1 MGRSE
6 WVLTAGVRQQGPRRA
21 VLHRSLALVVAAG
34 SVVFALPLVSP
45 PLAAQAA
52 SPPTVTAVSPE
63 TGTTLGGTSVT
74 ITGTNFVSNGT
85 TVAFGSVAGTS
96 VSVSSATKLTVVS
109 PAQAAGTVAVA
120 VTTSGGT
127 STASTAS
134 RFEYVSPGAFTALSP
149 TRICDT
155 RAGTG
160 TQCSG
165 STLAANG
172 SLTVQVGGVGGVPAS
187 GASAAFL
194 DVTAIGGTAAGTLTL
209 SPAGLAPS
217 APATSVAFAAG
228 QTVTG
233 LVEVPLGA
241 SGQVVIA
248 STASSATDAA
258 LDVEGYVGGV
268 ATGVAGLVTTATP
281 LRICDT
287 RSGSGTQC
295 AAKTLSGGGSVTI
308 QVTGQ
313 DSIPTTGVA
322 AVVANLT
329 AVNPSLSTS
338 LTAYATGTTEPAVS
352 NVTAAATTT
361 VGNRVIVPVSSS
373 GQITVT
379 NAAGVTDVLLDV
391 SGWIESGATPAG
403 NPSQFVASAATRV
416 CDTRTGSGS
425 VCAGKTIAAASSYA
439 VQVSG
444 VGGVPAAS
452 TSLTSVAVLVT
463 EVASTASGT
472 LTVYADGT
480 TRPSTTDVS
489 FMSGHA
495 ASGFVALVPLSSSD
509 GKIDIYN
516 SAGSSDVT
524 VDVLGYATLATAPSP
539 PAAVTA
545 VPANTSA
552 TVSWTAPAANGSAIT
567 GYTVTPYVGSTKGTA
582 LPVSA
587 ASTSVTV
594 TGLVN
599 GTSYTFQVTATNAVG
614 TSTAGVSA
622 AVTPATVPG
631 APTSVAATPGNAQA
645 SVSWK
650 APASNGGSSIT
661 GYKITPYIGAN
672 SQGSTTVGA
681 SSTSA
686 TITGLTNGTSYTFA
700 VAATNAMG
708 TGAAGTS
715 SAVTPTGPPAAPGN
729 VAAVPGNTQLA
740 VSWTAPSNGGSAI
753 TGYTVTPYI
762 GTSKGTA
769 VGAGPSATSLTL
781 TGLTNGTTYTVH
793 VTATNALG
801 TGPAGVSAAATPAT
815 VPGAPT
821 NVTATAGNAQATVA
835 WTAPSTNGGSAIT
848 SYVVTPYIGTTAQ
861 ATTTAGGSATS
872 VVVTGLTNGTT
883 YTFTVA
889 ALNSVGA
896 GAATTSAAA
905 TPTGPP
911 AAPTSVSATAAP
923 GAATVTWVA
932 PPNGGSPI
940 TGYTVTPYVGS
951 TKGTPVGAGAS
962 ATSAT
967 ATGLVNG
974 TTYTFAVTATSSLG
988 TGPAGVSNAVTPA
1001 TVPGTP
1007 SGVTATAGY
1016 QQASVTWTAPSNGGS
1031 AITSYLVTPYQGST
1045 AGTPVTVSGTT
1056 TAATVTGLTDG
1067 LAYTFSVVA
1076 TNSVGSGVP
1085 ATSNAITPTV
1095 TAPGSPASI
1104 STTAGQNQVSVT
1116 WLAPSNTGGYPVTGY
1131 LVSAFA
1137 GSVAK
1142 NEQATTSS
1150 VNSATISGLQGGTS
1164 YTIHVQ
1170 ALNQLG
1176 YGQPAISVATT
1187 PTGTATTYASTVLG
1201 DGPGTYL
1208 RLDDSGPVA
1217 AATVGSAGTYV
1228 GGVTHGQSGALAN
1241 DGDQSVQLDGS
1252 TGYVDAG
1259 LANQSWSALTV
1270 EVWFLASASGQNG
1283 NPRLVANSHT
1293 DIDGNGFQ
1301 LMYNNG
1307 GGNGFFDVGTVNGVG
1322 SASWNVGLSPGQWY
1336 HYVGTYDG
1344 STVKAYLNGV
1354 LVGSASATG
1363 NVRPSGLDVNIGRN
1377 PAYNGDYFNGTIDEV
1392 AIYPV
1397 ALSAA
1402 QVSAHYNASGN
1413 NTPPPAPTTVT
1424 ATAGANQA
1432 AVTWATV
1439 SSATRYSVT
1448 AFAAG
1453 VATNTM
1459 ATDATGTGVTMTGL
1473 RGGVAYTFQVVA
1485 INQHGTSPPGTSAA
1499 VTPTGAATT
1508 YASTIQADVPAA
1520 YYRLD
1525 DPSGGVA
1532 ADSSG
1537 HGNMGLYNQNSSY
1550 GAGQTPAGSSGA
1562 LSNDADSATTV
1573 HNGWDGFTGGNI
1585 TDAAGTA
1592 MPQGS
1597 SARSWEGWF
1606 QTSGGGTLAA
1616 LVGSTFRVRVSGQ
1629 YQLQVITPG
1638 GTLSFTTLYPVTD
1651 NSWHLVDATY
1661 DGSNSVTVYLDGVS
1675 LGTQSG
1681 AGSAATASG
1690 LSVAGDVGGGD
1701 QLLGAV
1707 DEVALYGSALTAT
1720 QVSNHFN
1727 ASGDSRPS
1735 TPTVTATAAQN
1746 QVVVSWSGVTAG
1758 VPAGASPVSTYLVTA
1773 YAGSSAR
1780 NAVAVGGSIA
1790 QVTMTGL
1797 QGGVTYTF
1805 QVIAGNEFG
1814 WGPPGTSAAVTPTGA
1829 ATTYAST
1836 IQADV
1841 PAAYYRLDDPSSGL
1855 AADSSGHG
1863 NMGLYN
1869 QNSSYGAGQT
1879 PAGATGA
1886 LATDPDPATSL
1897 HDGWDNFTGGDI
1909 VDSVNSGMPQGS
1921 SPRTW
1926 ESWFQTT
1933 GTGTIAALLGNT
1945 FRVRVGGQYQLQVI
1959 TPGGTLNWTTPY
1971 PVTDNSWHL
1980 VEAVYD
1986 GTGTV
1991 TVYLDGVSL
2000 GVQSGAGT
2008 AGTATGLSVSGDANG
2023 VDQLLGAIDE
2033 VALYDSVL
2041 SGSQVANHF
2050 AASGDIRPTAPGAPT
2065 NVAATSGDGQATV
2078 TWTAPASNGGS
2089 AISSYTVT
2097 PYVGTSAQTPT
2108 SVSGSTTSLTTTAIS
2123 NGTTYTFQV
2132 FATNAIGS
2140 GAAATSNAVTPAALP
2155 GSPRNVTATAADARA
2170 VVNWSTPAAP
2180 GNIVS
2185 SYTVMPYA
2193 GTTAQTTLAVTVT
2206 TLYGAGVDTTANVG
2220 GLTDGTRYTFQVTA
2234 TNGTGTGPPGT
2245 SAGVTP
2251 IGVAPLKLAPGKGY
2265 SSASTPVQ
2273 AVTADITG
2281 NGWRDIVTANGAGNN
2296 VSALLNQIKGGGHSG
2311 GTFAQPATLSAAS
2324 AAASD
2329 IALGDFNGDGKLDMV
2344 VVSGTSSVGV
2354 MLGNGNGT
2362 FGPETVVQT
2371 LSNQNANVV
2380 AVADMNGDGKLDI
2393 VVAGGMIPYPWGT
2406 AIDVL
2411 LGNGDGT
2418 FQAPVQ
2424 YQIHD
2429 VCLGCGFYS
2438 TGLALADLNGDGQI
2452 DIAYTNNNTSS
2463 GSDTG
2468 AMYALLNQGGGTF
2481 NVTSPYP
2488 TGTAIPGL
2496 HSSAPNET
2504 VAIADI
2510 NGDGIP
2516 DVVTVEDA
2524 IYVDLNGSGGQ
2535 RGISISFGKGDGTFL
2550 PPVYV
2555 RDPALTN
2562 GASPPSEGGDV
2573 VGLAMADM
2581 NGDGLPDIATADS
2594 NSLSGPGGV
2603 SVYLNRGG
2611 GSIDSP
2617 IFIPTGTFSPRGLSL
2632 GDMNGDSEPDV
2643 VLENNLAVGPNVPAN
2658 VLVLLNGTDFP
2669 PLGGPLAAGEMHGCA
2684 MCQAMRGGGA
2694 VAVSGANPITVNSGE
2709 MSHTFTDLSIPA
2721 RGYALSITQ
2730 TYNDLNAGTDAGLGY
2745 GWWSPLFMSLTQDS
2759 GTGITTVTQ
2768 ENGGQAQF
2776 WTSSLQPVAPRTQ
2789 ATLLHNGDGTWTFTR
2804 YNSATFSF
2812 NSSGKITSM
2821 TDLTGDS
2828 LSFGYTGSQVTS
2840 LTHSDGRSLA
2850 IAWTSGHISSITD
2863 SNVAGTTRTV
2873 SLTYDGSNQLTDI
2886 DWKVNGANDRNEHFE
2901 YETAPWNHGM
2911 TGMRDPRGIWVTQV
2925 YDPVG
2930 RTTSQTV
2937 DPTSKDASGLNRTT
2951 TFAYTLS
2958 GGAIGL
2964 ALITDPAGH
2973 QEQDTFA
2980 YGEMVQKITGYGTSS
2995 AATWTYSYDPSSV
3008 GTTMTIDPNGGVSS
3022 ASYDTNGN
3030 PLASTDALGRTASST
3045 YTGNGGADGQNN
3057 QPTTVTDPNGVTT
3070 TNTYD
3075 ATHRTLTQTSTPLV
3089 GSSPAVSQVIQYQHA
3104 NASHPGDVTVMI
3116 DGDGKAWTYGY
3127 DAFGNKSSTTD
3138 PVENKS
3144 SMAYNADGWVL
3155 TTITPMG
3162 DPSVCTSPC
3171 TPSQYTTTY
3180 SYVDG
3185 SGNTN
3190 FWGAATTVTDPLG
3203 HHTVK
3208 VYDSNNNVT
3217 QLTDGNG
3224 NVTAYDFDNANEP
3237 TVTHRADANH
3247 TTVTTDYNADGTVRD
3262 QIDGKGNTLQ
3272 SYTYNS
3278 LGQQT
3283 AATADPGSSPHVN
3296 QTTAYTYDALGNVLT
3311 KQAPAGSCTGTVSG
3325 CTTYTYD
3332 AASQLTG
3339 ITYSDGAT
3347 PNVSTIQYDADGQ
3360 RVGLT
3365 DGTGSWSWQYD
3376 SLRRL
3381 TSVTEGTNGT
3391 VAYQYNLRNEPTAIT
3406 YPGTTGS
3413 VTRGYDN
3420 AGRWTSVQ
3428 DWKGAQTTFGYD
3440 GNSNLQTQT
3449 TPTTGT
3455 SVVDTSAF
3463 NASDQLTSISSAQ
3476 GATSVFSAS
3485 YGRDGNGQ
3493 VTSDTSAT
3501 TSQNNYGY
3509 SPLNQLCYAGSNTT
3523 SACSSPPTGSQSFAY
3538 DASGNLTS
3546 LGSTTQAFNTA
3557 DQMTTSGTSTYQYDS
3572 SGNRT
3577 GLTAGSSVTN
3587 YGYNQ
3592 ANRLCWTGPTA
3603 SGSACNAGAQ
3613 SSDTVYCYNATG
3625 LRMAKV
3631 TAGSCASPT
3640 TSEAF
3645 TWDVSAGL
3653 PLLLVDGSAQYVYG
3667 PGGLPLEQVNGAAT
3681 LWYHHD
3687 QIGSTRA
3694 ITDGAGAL
3702 KATYT
3707 YDPYGNVLSCSG
3719 TAVTV
3724 GGVNVCTG
3732 TISVS
3737 NPLDFSGQY
3746 RDAESGYYYLRAR
3759 YYDPTT
3765 AQFLTLDPWV
3775 TTTRSPYAYVAG
3787 NPLNGIDPSG
3797 LDPAW
3802 YERCVNAGICD
3813 GSGTDQGDAGKA
3825 YASWRVRFQWMAAEH
3840 IPRDDVPDPYESP
3853 TLGPNEWRSV
3863 CGNLWFV
3870 EGCVTFTGT
3879 GNCYLSG
3886 GLGIGVPGVAING
3899 GATHGG
3905 TSDDLIG
3912 GPSAHAGG
3920 HYYGGGGYAQSPNG
3934 TGGAYW
3940 TIGTPGAGVYGSWG
3954 IKVP

>member
-1 MGRSE
+1 
-6 WVLTAGVRQQGPRRA
+6 
-21 VLHRSLALVVAAG
+21 
-34 SVVFALPLVSP
+34 
-45 PLAAQAA
+45 
-52 SPPTVTAVSPE
+52 
-63 TGTTLGGTSVT
+63 
-74 ITGTNFVSNGT
+74 
-85 TVAFGSVAGTS
+85 
-96 VSVSSATKLTVVS
+96 
-109 PAQAAGTVAVA
+109 
-120 VTTSGGT
+120 
-127 STASTAS
+127 
-134 RFEYVSPGAFTALSP
+134 
-149 TRICDT
+149 
-155 RAGTG
+155 
-160 TQCSG
+160 
-165 STLAANG
+165 
-172 SLTVQVGGVGGVPAS
+172 
-187 GASAAFL
+187 
-194 DVTAIGGTAAGTLTL
+194 
-209 SPAGLAPS
+209 
-217 APATSVAFAAG
+217 
-228 QTVTG
+228 
-233 LVEVPLGA
+233 
-241 SGQVVIA
+241 
-248 STASSATDAA
+248 
-258 LDVEGYVGGV
+258 
-268 ATGVAGLVTTATP
+268 
-281 LRICDT
+281 
-287 RSGSGTQC
+287 
-295 AAKTLSGGGSVTI
+295 
-308 QVTGQ
+308 
-313 DSIPTTGVA
+313 
-322 AVVANLT
+322 
-329 AVNPSLSTS
+329 
-338 LTAYATGTTEPAVS
+338 
-352 NVTAAATTT
+352 
-361 VGNRVIVPVSSS
+361 
-373 GQITVT
+373 
-379 NAAGVTDVLLDV
+379 
-391 SGWIESGATPAG
+391 
-403 NPSQFVASAATRV
+403 
-416 CDTRTGSGS
+416 
-425 VCAGKTIAAASSYA
+425 
-439 VQVSG
+439 
-444 VGGVPAAS
+444 
-452 TSLTSVAVLVT
+452 
-463 EVASTASGT
+463 
-472 LTVYADGT
+472 
-480 TRPSTTDVS
+480 
-489 FMSGHA
+489 
-495 ASGFVALVPLSSSD
+495 
-509 GKIDIYN
+509 
-516 SAGSSDVT
+516 
-524 VDVLGYATLATAPSP
+524 
-539 PAAVTA
+539 
-545 VPANTSA
+545 
-552 TVSWTAPAANGSAIT
+552 
-567 GYTVTPYVGSTKGTA
+567 
-582 LPVSA
+582 
-587 ASTSVTV
+587 
-594 TGLVN
+594 
-599 GTSYTFQVTATNAVG
+599 
-614 TSTAGVSA
+614 
-622 AVTPATVPG
+622 
-631 APTSVAATPGNAQA
+631 
-645 SVSWK
+645 
-650 APASNGGSSIT
+650 
-661 GYKITPYIGAN
+661 
-672 SQGSTTVGA
+672 
-681 SSTSA
+681 
-686 TITGLTNGTSYTFA
+686 
-700 VAATNAMG
+700 
-708 TGAAGTS
+708 
-715 SAVTPTGPPAAPGN
+715 
-729 VAAVPGNTQLA
+729 
-740 VSWTAPSNGGSAI
+740 
-753 TGYTVTPYI
+753 
-762 GTSKGTA
+762 
-769 VGAGPSATSLTL
+769 
-781 TGLTNGTTYTVH
+781 
-793 VTATNALG
+793 
-801 TGPAGVSAAATPAT
+801 
-815 VPGAPT
+815 
-821 NVTATAGNAQATVA
+821 
-835 WTAPSTNGGSAIT
+835 
-848 SYVVTPYIGTTAQ
+848 
-861 ATTTAGGSATS
+861 
-872 VVVTGLTNGTT
+872 
-883 YTFTVA
+883 
-889 ALNSVGA
+889 
-896 GAATTSAAA
+896 
-905 TPTGPP
+905 
-911 AAPTSVSATAAP
+911 
-923 GAATVTWVA
+923 
-932 PPNGGSPI
+932 
-940 TGYTVTPYVGS
+940 
-951 TKGTPVGAGAS
+951 
-962 ATSAT
+962 
-967 ATGLVNG
+967 
-974 TTYTFAVTATSSLG
+974 
-988 TGPAGVSNAVTPA
+988 
-1001 TVPGTP
+1001 
-1007 SGVTATAGY
+1007 
-1016 QQASVTWTAPSNGGS
+1016 
-1031 AITSYLVTPYQGST
+1031 
-1045 AGTPVTVSGTT
+1045 
-1056 TAATVTGLTDG
+1056 
-1067 LAYTFSVVA
+1067 
-1076 TNSVGSGVP
+1076 
-1085 ATSNAITPTV
+1085 
-1095 TAPGSPASI
+1095 
-1104 STTAGQNQVSVT
+1104 
-1116 WLAPSNTGGYPVTGY
+1116 
-1131 LVSAFA
+1131 
-1137 GSVAK
+1137 
-1142 NEQATTSS
+1142 
-1150 VNSATISGLQGGTS
+1150 
-1164 YTIHVQ
+1164 
-1170 ALNQLG
+1170 
-1176 YGQPAISVATT
+1176 
-1187 PTGTATTYASTVLG
+1187 
-1201 DGPGTYL
+1201 
-1208 RLDDSGPVA
+1208 
-1217 AATVGSAGTYV
+1217 
-1228 GGVTHGQSGALAN
+1228 
-1241 DGDQSVQLDGS
+1241 
-1252 TGYVDAG
+1252 
-1259 LANQSWSALTV
+1259 
-1270 EVWFLASASGQNG
+1270 
-1283 NPRLVANSHT
+1283 
-1293 DIDGNGFQ
+1293 
-1301 LMYNNG
+1301 
-1307 GGNGFFDVGTVNGVG
+1307 
-1322 SASWNVGLSPGQWY
+1322 
-1336 HYVGTYDG
+1336 
-1344 STVKAYLNGV
+1344 
-1354 LVGSASATG
+1354 
-1363 NVRPSGLDVNIGRN
+1363 
-1377 PAYNGDYFNGTIDEV
+1377 
-1392 AIYPV
+1392 
-1397 ALSAA
+1397 
-1402 QVSAHYNASGN
+1402 
-1413 NTPPPAPTTVT
+1413 
-1424 ATAGANQA
+1424 
-1432 AVTWATV
+1432 
-1439 SSATRYSVT
+1439 
-1448 AFAAG
+1448 
-1453 VATNTM
+1453 
-1459 ATDATGTGVTMTGL
+1459 
-1473 RGGVAYTFQVVA
+1473 
-1485 INQHGTSPPGTSAA
+1485 
-1499 VTPTGAATT
+1499 
-1508 YASTIQADVPAA
+1508 
-1520 YYRLD
+1520 
-1525 DPSGGVA
+1525 
-1532 ADSSG
+1532 
-1537 HGNMGLYNQNSSY
+1537 
-1550 GAGQTPAGSSGA
+1550 
-1562 LSNDADSATTV
+1562 
-1573 HNGWDGFTGGNI
+1573 
-1585 TDAAGTA
+1585 
-1592 MPQGS
+1592 
-1597 SARSWEGWF
+1597 
-1606 QTSGGGTLAA
+1606 
-1616 LVGSTFRVRVSGQ
+1616 
-1629 YQLQVITPG
+1629 
-1638 GTLSFTTLYPVTD
+1638 
-1651 NSWHLVDATY
+1651 
-1661 DGSNSVTVYLDGVS
+1661 
-1675 LGTQSG
+1675 
-1681 AGSAATASG
+1681 
-1690 LSVAGDVGGGD
+1690 
-1701 QLLGAV
+1701 
-1707 DEVALYGSALTAT
+1707 
-1720 QVSNHFN
+1720 
-1727 ASGDSRPS
+1727 
-1735 TPTVTATAAQN
+1735 
-1746 QVVVSWSGVTAG
+1746 
-1758 VPAGASPVSTYLVTA
+1758 
-1773 YAGSSAR
+1773 
-1780 NAVAVGGSIA
+1780 
-1790 QVTMTGL
+1790 
-1797 QGGVTYTF
+1797 
-1805 QVIAGNEFG
+1805 
-1814 WGPPGTSAAVTPTGA
+1814 
-1829 ATTYAST
+1829 
-1836 IQADV
+1836 
-1841 PAAYYRLDDPSSGL
+1841 
-1855 AADSSGHG
+1855 
-1863 NMGLYN
+1863 
-1869 QNSSYGAGQT
+1869 
-1879 PAGATGA
+1879 
-1886 LATDPDPATSL
+1886 
-1897 HDGWDNFTGGDI
+1897 
-1909 VDSVNSGMPQGS
+1909 MPQGS